1 MSQENVEIVRRVY
14 DAAARRDAAT
24 VLALYDPDIES
35 DASQLGIAGIVGGDE
50 VVYRGHDGLRRFF
63 RDWHEAWMNIEYD
76 FEELVDAGDE
86 HVIAVVTRH
95 ARGRASGVE
104 VERPFALVWT
114 LRGGKVAHVVWFLSR
129 AEALEAVGPSE

>member
-63 RDWHEAWMNIEYD
+63 RDWHEAWTNIEYD
-76 FEELVDAGDE
+76 FEELIDAGDE

-114 LRGGKVAHVVWFLSR
+114 LRGGKVAQVVWFLSR